1 MESQREQFISSP
13 KGSIPRLVTTRLL
26 PLIIASSLACSG
38 PTQNLQSQS
47 SETTEPVVTKAVA
60 PTPTVTVSKTPKAL
74 LFVKGAKDS
83 DVATVNG
90 NPLTLDVN
98 GMATLAPGTYTV
110 AIKRGEVS
118 WSQSVTLSAGQ
129 PTTIVPPWSKVIAKP
144 AAKETRAER
153 LARTRKQRR
162 ALRIFERGKRQ
173 LRRKNIEKALE
184 LFQEAYSVYE
194 HPYIEYRLASVY
206 TELGQP
212 TEACPFWQKV
222 DGQIRKFEVD
232 IQLHL
237 AECALI
243 HGDAEAALERLEPLK
258 RRVRRAKKAYF
269 QILMSD
275 VLLRTGNLAD
285 AEPLLNLAMKR
296 RLSGHLKNISSDL
309 LYRLQNEKYGFPLDS
324 PERTESAGLV
334 DKAQKL
340 RGQKRY
346 QSAIRALLRAIHLQP
361 HPKQIVLRD
370 ALVREWLESMAQ
382 RSTGTP
388 ALTGL
393 AEGLRN
399 SGIPDSLRHDV
410 SQALLSGAEAQLGRG
425 ATKRAALLATASREF
440 EDTDAARRVLTQAM
454 SSAQKVFVPKGVY
467 SVGTSTDQLNQLV
480 KDCRGQTRD
489 PSKCREHRF
498 RAELEQHRVQVQGFY
513 LGRYEVTV
521 NEYRACVDAGICTR
535 QHFDIDGSCPYRKRN
550 SDKLPMTCVDW
561 SGAQQYCS
569 YVGGRLP
576 TESEWE
582 IAASGMGRRIYPWG
596 FTAPNSTRANYADKS
611 SGREGTAF
619 PFDNS
624 SDDGYARTASVGS
637 FPRGSTPSGLMDM
650 AGNVA
655 EWCLDW
661 YKKSS
666 YSPATGKGALSKDP
680 RGPCDGRSPC
690 SGLSKRS
697 VRGAGYQGLPFELR
711 NRGRKGVRPNETKP
725 WLGFRCAWDVR

>member
-1 MESQREQFISSP
+1 MGIRWLALAVAIC
-13 KGSIPRLVTTRLL
+13 
-26 PLIIASSLACSG
+26 LACSG
-38 PTQNLQSQS
+38 SSQS
-47 SETTEPVVTKAVA
+47 LKEDGDSVIVETPAPAPVVI
-60 PTPTVTVSKTPKAL
+60 VSTTPKAL
-74 LFVKGAKDS
+74 LFVKGTKPT
-83 DVATVNG
+83 DVATVDG
-90 NPLTLDVN
+90 KTLTLDAN
-98 GMATLAPGTYTV
+98 GMATLVSGTYSIE
-110 AIKRGEVS
+110 IKRGEIT
-118 WSQSVTLSAGQ
+118 WTESVTLNAGQ
-129 PTTIVPPWSKVIAKP
+129 PTTIVPPWAKVIAKP
-144 AAKETRAER
+144 KVKETRAER
-153 LARTRKQRR
+153 LARTRRQRK

-173 LRRKNIEKALE
+173 LRRKNIEQALE
-184 LFQEAYSVYE
+184 LFHKAYEVYQ

-212 TEACPFWQKV
+212 TEACPYWQKV
-222 DGQIRKFEVD
+222 DGQIRKFAVD

-237 AECALI
+237 ADCALI
-243 HGDAEAALERLEPLK
+243 HADPEAALERLEPIK
-258 RRVRRAKKAYF
+258 KQVRGEKKAYF

-275 VLLRTGNLAD
+275 VLLRTGKLQD
-285 AEPLLNLAMKR
+285 SEPLLNLALKR
-296 RLSGHLKNISSDL
+296 RLSGHLKSIAADL

-334 DKAQKL
+334 DQTQTL
-340 RGQKRY
+340 RAQKRY
-346 QSAIRALLRAIHLQP
+346 QSAIRSLLRAIHLQP
-361 HPKQIVLRD
+361 HPKQIVLRN

-410 SQALLSGAEAQLGRG
+410 AQALLSGAEAQLSRG

-440 EDTDAARRVLTQAM
+440 EDSDAARRVLVQSLSTG
-454 SSAQKVFVPKGVY
+454 SRVFVPNGIY
-467 SVGTSTDQLNQLV
+467 NVGTSTEQLDQLV
-480 KDCRGQTRD
+480 KGCRNQTRD

-498 RAELEQHRVQVQGFY
+498 RAELDQHRAQVKGFY
-513 LGRYEVTV
+513 LGRFEITV
-521 NEYRACVDAGICTR
+521 NEYRSCVDTGICTR

-550 SDKLPMTCVDW
+550 SDTLPMTCVDW

-576 TESEWE
+576 TETEWE
-582 IAASGMGRRIYPWG
+582 IAAAGMGRRIYPWG
-596 FTAPNSTRANYADKS
+596 FTTPNSTRANYADKS

-619 PFDNS
+619 PFDGTT
-624 SDDGYARTASVGS
+624 DDGYARTASVGS

-661 YKKSS
+661 YRKSS
-666 YSPATGKGALSKDP
+666 YSPATGNVGLTKDP
-680 RGPCDGRSPC
+680 RGPCDGRTPC

-711 NRGRKGVRPNETKP
+711 NRGREGVRPNETKP
-725 WLGFRCAWDVR
+725 WLGFRCAWDAR